1 MSKPKITSK
10 ITKRG
15 VTTTVKHAGLR
26 QARKQAAT
34 AAKVAKVRKGLGVI
48 VAVLKAGGGTIPE
61 ITAVHKKL
69 QTARPSSSPRRSAP
83 R

>member
-1 MSKPKITSK
+1 
-10 ITKRG
+10 
-15 VTTTVKHAGLR
+15 
-26 QARKQAAT
+26 
-34 AAKVAKVRKGLGVI
+34 VAKVRKGLGVI